1 MSEKK
6 ILVFPLSQSQ
16 QNIWNLERTFAG
28 TSINNIS
35 TTIRI
40 HGRID
45 FVLLQKSIQMVLEA
59 DISLRTQ
66 LTMQDD
72 VPMQYHVPYREQAFE
87 VYDFTHT
94 NDRGIESWEATV
106 SREVLPLLDMPLY
119 RFVLFRSGENE
130 GGVFIKVHHIISDGW
145 AQMQLCNRI
154 ARYYLELLAGRE
166 PQIEAA
172 PDYRQ
177 HVEEEERYLTS
188 RTYSRDR
195 EYWEQVVR
203 QSGEPS
209 VIKSVKSAAVSPVGR
224 RLSFQLPQT
233 LNHAIYS
240 YCIKNRVAPFAV
252 FYMALAIYFRRIGGA
267 VRFTVGTPIV
277 NRTNFIEKQSTG
289 MFVNTLPFYNEIDDD
304 WSLDQFNEALMDQ
317 WYELLRHQR
326 FPFSH
331 IVQLA
336 DNYGREDSRLFHI
349 ALSYQD
355 SKVYESPDASVT
367 FQGRW
372 HYSGYQAE
380 QLCIHLSNMED
391 HRQYSVD
398 YDYLTQLFSEDEI
411 YRLHGNL
418 ENILQEALGSPSKP
432 IYQLAVLSKE
442 ERERVLYTFN
452 HTART
457 LEEKCLY
464 DVFREKVREHPN
476 RVAAI
481 CGGERMTYEELDQQ
495 GAVLSARLQGILGE
509 DAGVA
514 ALLLPRDFSLFTA
527 LTGVLHSGNAYL
539 MLSPELPAGRIRLI
553 LEKSG
558 AGVLVT
564 QRAIYEQLIRDEVQ
578 TPVIFADEVYASN
591 SPADSRRA
599 AMDDLAY
606 LVYTSGST
614 GEPKGVEITQKNLL
628 NFCRAM
634 TPVYGR
640 GAVLSVCNTGFDAFT
655 IESTA
660 ALLNGR
666 TVVLP
671 KDMEQESPRRLAEL
685 IRGYAVGFLSI
696 TPSRLT
702 AFLKEPVFCRAMRM
716 MESIV
721 CGGEA
726 FPGELLK
733 QLKTCTCARIYNQYG
748 PSETTVGVTV
758 KELGDASAI
767 TIGKPMQNCRMYV
780 LDPWMN
786 PLPAGVY
793 GELYISGLCVGRGYR
808 GDEQLTKEKFTENPF
823 ETGEIMYA
831 TGDAACWT
839 QDGEILLAGRFDR
852 QVKLRGLRV
861 EPQEIADCIA
871 SYPGVK
877 EAAAKVCE
885 LNGQMVLAAYY
896 CADEEIPEVELL
908 TFAASYLPRYMIP
921 AAVIRMEKLPLLSS
935 GKTDESR
942 LPPPV
947 MGNNIES
954 EQDSALVRQITSVFC
969 RVLKQPEIKADSD
982 YFLYGGNSLNAME
995 VLGELE
1001 EQTGQLVR
1009 VSDLYACRTAR
1020 RLAQF
1025 ICKEEKA
1032 GSPSRAQ
1039 QEHLKPAPAMERY
1052 PLSPIQQGIYVQSRM
1067 DEGGLSYHMPGA
1079 FRLREDVDTG
1089 RLEGA
1094 FRQLIA
1100 EDPLFRTEFVQEQEG
1115 IFARVREQVEFSL
1128 QILRGT
1134 DLSEVSSSFVVP
1146 FDLARAPLLR
1156 AGILKDDAGENILLI
1171 DVHHIIGD
1179 GMSTPLMMSRLERYY
1194 QGARQKICELSYLD
1208 FAYAVSAKT
1217 DSNRETDRAYWE
1229 EHLTPLPQQLMLP
1242 TDFPRLKTFDF
1253 RGDYYVHRIQS
1264 GLSRKCSE
1272 FCAEQ
1277 GISPYMLFLAAY
1289 GILLSAVSGKQDMII
1304 GTPVSMRLHRQLK
1317 EICGPFINTLPL
1329 RLKPCKAMEPSGYL
1343 QAVKEEVN
1351 HMLEHQNCSLEDI
1364 ISALKLPRTFSGNP
1378 LYQAAFS
1385 MRPFD
1390 AGQLVLAGGEATYLP
1405 VHTQTTKTELFIE
1418 LVKEQEQ
1425 YELHFEYASSYFLE
1439 ETIALYG
1446 RCMESI
1452 VEGLI
1457 KGKAEKIS
1465 ELPYLMVNDRISLLE
1480 LPNYQFQPFAN
1491 LPIHQ
1496 MIQRMA
1502 KIQPDH
1508 TAVIWHGKTTTYEQ
1522 LMNQAAR
1529 IAAGLV
1535 AAGAEKGERI
1545 GLAFARTPALFSG
1558 MLGILMAGGAYVPMQ
1573 ASLPQKRICYMAETA
1588 GVRKILCD
1596 KKSREMIAGIPG
1608 IICLDADAFEEN
1620 PQETYV
1626 QVTGEDLIHVL
1637 FTSGS
1642 TGRPKGVMIR
1652 HRSVS
1657 NLYQD
1662 MKHVMRDIDGAV
1674 LCTANV
1680 MFDIFIVE
1688 SLFPLA
1694 MGNQVVL
1701 ADEEEMLLP
1710 WRLADLVKCTQVQFL
1725 QMTASRLALCFGN
1738 KAFREAAQE
1747 LRLVIAGGESLH
1759 PGFAETFRECSA
1771 GRLVNMYGP
1780 TEATVCTTMAEIHP
1794 GEAITIGRP
1803 LPNYRV
1809 YVLDEERQPVLPTAY
1824 GELYLAGEGIS
1835 EGYAGHPELTEQA
1848 FFTDLYFTDQ
1858 KMYKSGDMGR
1868 LRADGS
1874 IEFLGRQDDQVKI
1887 NGQRVE
1893 LTEIMNVMLESKLT
1907 ESAVVFPS
1915 EKPDGSSQLCAYY
1928 VPAAGAEHSEVRMEN
1943 WLRAS
1948 LPAYMVPAR
1957 IHTAD
1962 VLPVTDNGKI
1972 DILTLRQR
1980 LKEETVRLTDMEQ
1993 PKEDDRITEKVLNIW
2008 SEVLGCSGLSA
2019 DQSFFEQGGTSLG
2032 ALNVLSR
2039 FFNEGLEMTMA
2050 QFYENPT
2057 ARGQAALFGGE
2068 EHVSGRRDA
2077 VCYPAVVPEARILS
2091 TPGQKAVFVT
2101 GATGFFGAHLL
2112 YELISSGV
2120 PQVLCLLR
2128 GADKK
2133 RLSDALT
2140 WYFGAG
2146 FVSRA
2151 GDRIRVVFGD
2161 LEQPRFGMSEDA
2173 FRNLAGYIDVI
2184 YHCAADVRHYAADE
2198 AEFLERNVGGTR
2210 TVIELARYSN
2220 AVLHHMS
2227 TASIGGEYLKGQPD
2241 MTAVFSEQDF
2251 YIGQNWEDNIYLKS
2265 KFLAEAEVY
2274 RAVEEGLQ
2282 ARVYRLGR
2290 IINRSSDGVFQR
2302 NPQSNAAFLLM
2313 RAVRKLGCIPVSMQD
2328 IPVDLTPVDW
2338 CARAVLALHR
2348 MKRTT
2353 CHLLNSSPPAMI
2365 QVAQILVPELSV
2377 IPDGQFDLVLSD
2389 RMNETN
2395 REILAPL
2402 LDFWNRMKRSKST
2415 IRVVCTETQR
2425 ELADAG
2431 FTERIPEYEKL
2442 LIGLTANFDD

>member
-1 MSEKK
+1 MSEEK
-6 ILVFPLSQSQ
+6 ILGFPLSQSQ
-16 QNIWNLERTFAG
+16 QNIWNLERTFEG

-35 TTIRI
+35 TTVRI
-40 HGRID
+40 QGRID
-45 FVLLQKSIQMVLEA
+45 FVLLQRSIQMVLKS

-66 LTMQDD
+66 LTIQDD
-72 VPMQYHVPYREQAFE
+72 LPVQYHVPYREQVFA

-94 NDRGIESWEATV
+94 NQKGIESWEATV
-106 SREVLPLLDMPLY
+106 SREALPLLDMPLY
-119 RFVLFRSGENE
+119 RFILFRSGENE
-130 GGVFIKVHHIISDGW
+130 GGVLIKVHHMISDGW
-145 AQMQLCNRI
+145 SQMLLCNRI
-154 ARYYLELLAGRE
+154 AQYYLELLAGKE
-166 PQIEAA
+166 PQIEQA

-177 HVEEEERYLTS
+177 YVEEEEKYLKS
-188 RTYSRDR
+188 RAYGRDR

-209 VIKSVKSAAVSPVGR
+209 VIKSVKSAVVSPAGR

-267 VRFTVGTPIV
+267 VRFTIGTPIV
-277 NRTNFIEKQSTG
+277 NRTNFIYKKSTG
-289 MFVNTLPFYNEIDDD
+289 MFVNTLPFYNEINDD
-304 WSLDQFNEALMDQ
+304 WNLDQFNDALMDQ

-336 DNYGREDSRLFHI
+336 DGYGRENGRLFHI

-355 SKVYESPDASVT
+355 SKVYESMDASVT

-391 HRQYSVD
+391 QRQYAVD
-398 YDYLTQLFSEDEI
+398 YDYLTQLFSEEEI
-411 YRLHGNL
+411 YRLHENL
-418 ENILQEALGSPSKP
+418 ENILQEALGNPQKP
-432 IYQLAVLSKE
+432 IYQLAVLSRE

-452 HTART
+452 RT
-457 LEEKCLY
+457 DRMLEEICLY
-464 DVFREKVREHPN
+464 DVFRKNVRDYPG
-476 RVAAI
+476 RAAVI
-481 CGGERMTYEELDQQ
+481 CDGERMTYEELDHQ
-495 GAVLSARLQGILGE
+495 GAALSAQLQKIFKDDL
-509 DAGVA
+509 GVA

-539 MLSPELPAGRIRLI
+539 LLSTELPAGRIRVI
-553 LEKSG
+553 LENSG
-558 AGVLVT
+558 AGVVVT
-564 QRAIYEQLIRDEVQ
+564 KRSLYERLSIGEAEI
-578 TPVIFADEVYASN
+578 PVIFADEIKAMNQPVPSKRAS
-591 SPADSRRA
+591 
-599 AMDDLAY
+599 MEDLAY
-606 LVYTSGST
+606 IVYTSGST
-614 GEPKGVEITQKNLL
+614 GEPKGVEITQKSLL

-634 TPVYGR
+634 APIYGR

-671 KDMEQESPRRLAEL
+671 KDIEQESPRRLAEL

-696 TPSRLT
+696 TPSRLS
-702 AFLKEPVFCRAMRM
+702 AFLKEPSFGRALRT

-726 FPGELLK
+726 FHGELLK
-733 QLKTCTCARIYNQYG
+733 QLNTCTHARIYNQYG

-758 KELGDASAI
+758 KELTKAAAI

-793 GELYISGLCVGRGYR
+793 GELYIGGMCVGRGYR
-808 GDEQLTKEKFTENPF
+808 KDEQLTREKFIANPF
-823 ETGEIMYA
+823 ETGETMYA

-861 EPQEIADCIA
+861 EPQEVADCLA

-896 CADEEIPEVELL
+896 CADYEIPEVELL

-921 AAVIRMEKLPLLSS
+921 AVVIKMERLPLLSS
-935 GKTDESR
+935 GKVDEGS
-942 LPPPV
+942 LPLPASAAS
-947 MGNNIES
+947 MEYEQES
-954 EQDSALVRQITSVFC
+954 PLVRQITSVFA
-969 RVLKQPEIKADSD
+969 RVLEHPEIKADSD

-1001 EQTGQLVR
+1001 EQTGQLLR

-1020 RLAQF
+1020 RLAQY
-1025 ICKEEKA
+1025 IGKEEHNIA
-1032 GSPSRAQ
+1032 SNHRVHD
-1039 QEHLKPAPAMERY
+1039 HLGPAPLQERY
-1052 PLSPIQQGIYVQSRM
+1052 PLSPIQQGIYVQSCM

-1079 FRLREDVDTG
+1079 FRLQKDVDET
-1089 RLEGA
+1089 RLERA

-1100 EDPLFRTEFVQEQEG
+1100 EDPIFRTAFVQEQDG
-1115 IFARVREQVEFSL
+1115 IFAHVRDTVEFSL
-1128 QILRGT
+1128 QRLAGT
-1134 DLSEVSSSFVVP
+1134 DISEVSRSFVAP
-1146 FDLARAPLLR
+1146 FEMSHAPLLR
-1156 AGILKDDAGENILLI
+1156 AGIWKNGKGENLLLI

-1179 GMSTPLMMSRLERYY
+1179 GMSTPLMTSRLERYY
-1194 QGARQKICELSYLD
+1194 QGGEQKVCELSYLD
-1208 FAYAVSAKT
+1208 YAYAMSTVND
-1217 DSNRETDRAYWE
+1217 DSRDADKMYWK
-1229 EHLTPLPQQLMLP
+1229 EHLTPLPEQLLPP

-1253 RGDYYVHRIQS
+1253 KGGYFVHRIQR
-1264 GLSRKCSE
+1264 GLAKQCSE
-1272 FCAEQ
+1272 FCAVQ
-1277 GISPYMLFLAAY
+1277 GISPYMLFLGAY
-1289 GILLSAVSGKQDMII
+1289 GILLSAVSGKQEMII
-1304 GTPVSMRLHRQLK
+1304 GTPVSMRLHRQLR

-1329 RLKPCKAMEPSGYL
+1329 QLTPHKELHPIQYL
-1343 QAVKEEVN
+1343 QGVKDEVN

-1364 ISALKLPRTFSGNP
+1364 ISALNLPRTFSGNP

-1390 AGQLVLAGGEATYLP
+1390 AGQLILAGGEAAYLP
-1405 VHTQTTKTELFIE
+1405 IHTGTTKTELFIE
-1418 LVKEQEQ
+1418 LVQEQEQ
-1425 YELHFEYASSYFLE
+1425 YELHFEYASSYFQE

-1452 VEGLI
+1452 VEGFV
-1457 KGKAEKIS
+1457 KGKARQIR
-1465 ELPYLMVNDRISLLE
+1465 ELPLLKANDRISLLE
-1480 LPNYQFQPFAN
+1480 LPNYQLQPFVN
-1491 LPIHQ
+1491 LPIHL
-1496 MIQRMA
+1496 MIQGMA
-1502 KIQPDH
+1502 RIQPDH
-1508 TAVIWHGKTTTYEQ
+1508 TAVIWHGKTMTYEQ
-1522 LMNQAAR
+1522 LTDQAEQ
-1529 IAAGLV
+1529 IASGLLNAGV
-1535 AAGAEKGERI
+1535 EKGERV
-1545 GLAFARTPALFSG
+1545 GLAFSRTPKLIAG

-1573 ASLPQKRICYMAETA
+1573 PTLPQKRIGYMAETA
-1588 GVRKILCD
+1588 GIKKILCD
-1596 KKSREMIAGIPG
+1596 QKSMEMLGEVPG
-1608 IICLDADAFEEN
+1608 MVCLDADGFEGNIGEICV
-1620 PQETYV
+1620 P
-1626 QVTGEDLIHVL
+1626 VTGEDLIHVL
-1637 FTSGS
+1637 YTSGS

-1652 HRSVS
+1652 HRSIS

-1662 MKHVMRDIDGAV
+1662 MKHVMRDISGAV
-1674 LCTANV
+1674 LCTANI

-1694 MGNQVVL
+1694 MGNPVVL

-1710 WRLADLVKCTQVQFL
+1710 WKLADLVKCGQVQFL

-1738 KAFREAAQE
+1738 KAFREAAKE
-1747 LRLVIAGGESLH
+1747 LKLVIAGGESLA
-1759 PGFAETFRECSA
+1759 PGFAETFRECSD

-1780 TEATVCTTMAEIHP
+1780 TEATVCTTMAEIRP
-1794 GEAITIGRP
+1794 GDPVTIGRP
-1803 LPNYRV
+1803 LPNCRV
-1809 YVLDEERQPVLPTAY
+1809 YILDKEKNPVLPTAC

-1835 EGYAGHPELTEQA
+1835 EGYAGRPELTEQA
-1848 FFTDLYFTDQ
+1848 FFPDPYFSGQ

-1868 LRADGS
+1868 LRADGN
-1874 IEFLGRQDDQVKI
+1874 IEFLGRCDDQVKI

-1893 LTEIMNVMLESKLT
+1893 LTEVSNAMLESELT
-1907 ESAVVFPS
+1907 DSAVVFPA

-1928 VPAAGAEHSEVRMEN
+1928 VPAAGEDHSVKKMES
-1943 WLRAS
+1943 WLRGC
-1948 LPAYMVPAR
+1948 LPAYMVPSSIR
-1957 IHTAD
+1957 TAD
-1962 VLPVTDNGKI
+1962 KLPVTANGKV
-1972 DILTLRQR
+1972 DILTLKQR
-1980 LKEETVRLTDMEQ
+1980 MRDEPVSCGETAQPGEHDRMTDKLLE
-1993 PKEDDRITEKVLNIW
+1993 IW
-2008 SEVLGCSGLSA
+2008 KEVLGCSSLSA
-2019 DQSFFEQGGTSLG
+2019 KQSFFEQGGTSLG

-2039 FFNEGLEMTMA
+2039 YFNEGLEMTMA

-2057 ARGQAALFGGE
+2057 AHGQAEMLQGAYRAAAQKEAL
-2068 EHVSGRRDA
+2068 
-2077 VCYPAVVPEARILS
+2077 CYPAEVPDAGIL
-2091 TPGQKAVFVT
+2091 PDHGKKAVFVT

-2112 YELISSGV
+2112 YELINSGES
-2120 PQVLCLLR
+2120 QVLCLVR
-2128 GADKK
+2128 GNDKK
-2133 RLSDALT
+2133 RLSAALT

-2151 GDRIRVVFGD
+2151 GSRIRVIFGD
-2161 LEQPRFGMSEDA
+2161 LEQPYFGMTEEA
-2173 FRNLAGYIDVI
+2173 FLNLADFIGTI

-2198 AEFLERNVGGTR
+2198 TEFLKRNVGGTK
-2210 TVIELARYSN
+2210 TVIELARSSG

-2227 TASIGGEYLKGQPD
+2227 TASISGEYLKDCPD
-2241 MTAVFSEQDF
+2241 QETVFTERDF
-2251 YIGQNWEDNIYLKS
+2251 DIGQNWEDNLYIKS

-2274 RAVEEGLQ
+2274 KAVEEGLH

-2290 IINRSSDGVFQR
+2290 IVNRSGDGVFQR
-2302 NPQSNAAFLLM
+2302 NPKSNAAFLLM
-2313 RAVRKLGCIPVSMQD
+2313 RAVRELGCIPESMKRL
-2328 IPVDLTPVDW
+2328 PVDLTPVDW
-2338 CARAVLALHR
+2338 CVRAVLALGQ
-2348 MKRTT
+2348 MKMTA
-2353 CHLLNSSPPAMI
+2353 CHLVNSSPPTMQQTA
-2365 QVAQILVPELSV
+2365 QVLVPELSV
-2377 IPDGQFDLVLSD
+2377 VLDGEFDQILTA
-2389 RMNETN
+2389 RMNERN

-2402 LDFWNRMKRSKST
+2402 MDFWNRMKLSKSV
-2415 IRVVCTETQR
+2415 IRLECTKTQQ

-2431 FTERIPEYEKL
+2431 FTEMIPSFEKL
-2442 LIGLTANFDD
+2442 LFGLAGVFDD

>member
-1 MSEKK
+1 M
-6 ILVFPLSQSQ
+6 VFPLSQSQ

-35 TTIRI
+35 TTVRI
-40 HGRID
+40 HGRVD
-45 FVLLQKSIQMVLEA
+45 FVLLQKSIEMVLEA

-66 LTMQDD
+66 LTMRDD
-72 VPMQYHVPYREQAFE
+72 MPMQYHVPYREQAFE
-87 VYDFTHT
+87 IYDFTHT
-94 NDRGIESWEATV
+94 NDKGIESWEATV

-145 AQMQLCNRI
+145 SQMLLCNRI
-154 ARYYLELLAGRE
+154 AQYYLELLAERE
-166 PQIEAA
+166 PQIEFA

-177 HVEEEERYLTS
+177 HVEEEEKYLAS

-267 VRFTVGTPIV
+267 IRFTIGTPIV
-277 NRTNFIEKQSTG
+277 NRINFIDKQSTG
-289 MFVNTLPFYNEIDDD
+289 MFVNTLPFYNEINDD
-304 WSLDQFNEALMDQ
+304 WNLDQFNEALMDQ
-317 WYELLRHQR
+317 WYEMLRHQR

-331 IVQLA
+331 IAELA
-336 DNYGREDSRLFHI
+336 DRYGREDSRLFHI

-411 YRLHGNL
+411 YRLHENL

-452 HTART
+452 HTGRT

-464 DVFREKVREHPN
+464 DVFSENVRDYPK
-476 RVAAI
+476 RVAVI
-481 CGGERMTYEELDQQ
+481 CGGERMTYEELDHH
-495 GAVLSARLQGILGE
+495 GAVLSAKLQKIFKGG
-509 DAGVA
+509 AGVA
-514 ALLLPRDFSLFTA
+514 VLLLPRDFSLFTA

-539 MLSPELPAGRIRLI
+539 LLSAELPAGRIRMI
-553 LEKSG
+553 LEKSD

-564 QRAIYEQLIRDEVQ
+564 QRAIYEQMTDVVKI
-578 TPVIFADEVYASN
+578 PVIFADEVNVADH
-591 SPADSRRA
+591 PADSRKA
-599 AMDDLAY
+599 VMDDLAY
-606 LVYTSGST
+606 IVYTSGST

-702 AFLKEPVFCRAMRM
+702 AFLKEPAFCCAMRT

-733 QLKTCTCARIYNQYG
+733 QLRTCTGARIYNQYG

-758 KELGDASAI
+758 KELGNASAI
-767 TIGKPMQNCRMYV
+767 TIGKPMPNCRMYI

-793 GELYISGLCVGRGYR
+793 GELYIGGLCVGRGYR
-808 GDEQLTKEKFTENPF
+808 GDEQLTREKFIENPF

-877 EAAAKVCE
+877 EAAAKVCD

-896 CADEEIPEVELL
+896 CADVEIPEVELL

-921 AAVIRMEKLPLLSS
+921 AVVVRMEKLPLLSS

-942 LPPPV
+942 LPVPV
-947 MGNNIES
+947 MGNSIES
-954 EQDSALVRQITSVFC
+954 EQGSALIRQITAMFS
-969 RVLKQPEIKADSD
+969 RVLKRPEIKADSD

-1001 EQTGQLVR
+1001 EQTGQLFR

-1020 RLAQF
+1020 RLAQY
-1025 ICKEEKA
+1025 ISKEENA
-1032 GSPSRAQ
+1032 GNLNQVQ
-1039 QEHLKPAPAMERY
+1039 QEHLKPAPSMERY
-1052 PLSPIQQGIYVQSRM
+1052 PLSPIQQGIYIQTRM

-1079 FRLREDVDTG
+1079 FRLREDVDTD
-1089 RLEGA
+1089 RLEHA
-1094 FRQLIA
+1094 FERLIT
-1100 EDPLFRTEFVQEQEG
+1100 EDPLFRTEFVQDQDG
-1115 IFARVREQVEFSL
+1115 VFARVRDQVEFSL
-1128 QILRGT
+1128 QILSGT
-1134 DLSEVSSSFVVP
+1134 DLTEVSSSFVVP
-1146 FDLARAPLLR
+1146 FDLAKAPLLR
-1156 AGILKDDAGENILLI
+1156 AGILKDNAGENILLI

-1194 QGARQKICELSYLD
+1194 QGGEQKRCELSYLD
-1208 FAYAVSAKT
+1208 FAYAVSAEK
-1217 DSNRETDRAYWE
+1217 DRNLDADKAYWK
-1229 EHLTPLPQQLMLP
+1229 EHLTPLPEQIMLP
-1242 TDFPRLKTFDF
+1242 TDFPRRKAFDF
-1253 RGDYYVHRIQS
+1253 KGGYYVHRIQS
-1264 GLSRKCSE
+1264 GLSGKCSE

-1277 GISPYMLFLAAY
+1277 GISPYMLFLAVY
-1289 GILLSAVSGKQDMII
+1289 GILLSAISGKREMII

-1329 RLKPCKAMEPSGYL
+1329 RLEPHKAMNPAKYL
-1343 QAVKEEVN
+1343 QGVKEEVN

-1364 ISALKLPRTFSGNP
+1364 ISALNLPRTFSGNP

-1390 AGQLVLAGGEATYLP
+1390 AGQLILAGGEATYLP
-1405 VHTQTTKTELFIE
+1405 VHTGTTKTELFIE
-1418 LVKEQEQ
+1418 LVKEQDQ

-1452 VEGLI
+1452 VEGLV
-1457 KGKAEKIS
+1457 KGKAERIS
-1465 ELPYLMVNDRISLLE
+1465 ELPLLMVNDRISLLE
-1480 LPNYQFQPFAN
+1480 MPNYQFQPFAN
-1491 LPIHQ
+1491 LPVHQ
-1496 MIQRMA
+1496 IIQGMA

-1508 TAVIWHGKTTTYEQ
+1508 AAVIWHGKTTTYEQ
-1522 LMNQAAR
+1522 LMSQAAR
-1529 IAAGLV
+1529 IASGLL

-1545 GLAFARTPALFSG
+1545 GLAFARTPALFAG
-1558 MLGILMAGGAYVPMQ
+1558 MLGILMAGGAYVPVQ
-1573 ASLPQKRICYMAETA
+1573 ATLPQKRICYMAETA
-1588 GVRKILCD
+1588 GVRRILCD
-1596 KKSREMIAGIPG
+1596 KKSREMISEVPG
-1608 IICLDADAFEEN
+1608 IVCLEAEDFKEN
-1620 PQETYV
+1620 PQEIHV
-1626 QVTGEDLIHVL
+1626 PVTGEDLIHVI

-1662 MKHVMRDIDGAV
+1662 MKHVMKDIDGAV

-1694 MGNQVVL
+1694 MGNHVVL

-1710 WRLADLVKCTQVQFL
+1710 WKLADLVKCAQVQFL

-1747 LRLVIAGGESLH
+1747 LKLVIAGGESLN
-1759 PGFAETFRECSA
+1759 PGFVEIFRECSN

-1780 TEATVCTTMAEIHP
+1780 TEATVCTTMAEIRP
-1794 GEAITIGRP
+1794 GQPITIGRP

-1809 YVLDEERQPVLPTAY
+1809 YLLDEEQQPVLPTAY

-1835 EGYAGHPELTEQA
+1835 EGYVGHPELTEQA
-1848 FFTDLYFTDQ
+1848 FFKDLYFADQ

-1868 LRADGS
+1868 MRADGS

-1893 LTEIMNVMLESKLT
+1893 LTEIMSVMLESKLT
-1907 ESAVVFPS
+1907 ESAVVFPA

-1928 VPAAGAEHSEVRMEN
+1928 VPSAGAEHSEAQMEN

-1948 LPAYMVPAR
+1948 VPAYMVPSR

-1972 DILTLRQR
+1972 DILTLKQR
-1980 LKEETVRLTDMEQ
+1980 LKEETVGLNEMEQ
-1993 PKEDDRITEKVLNIW
+1993 PGEDDRMTEKVLHIW
-2008 SEVLGCSGLSA
+2008 SEVLGCVNLSSER
-2019 DQSFFEQGGTSLG
+2019 SFFEQGGTSLG

-2057 ARGQAALFGGE
+2057 ARGQAELFRGT
-2068 EHVSGRRDA
+2068 EHVSRRKEN
-2077 VCYPAVVPEARILS
+2077 VCYPAVVPKAGPLPKPE
-2091 TPGQKAVFVT
+2091 QKAIFVT

-2112 YELISSGV
+2112 YELISSGAR
-2120 PQVLCLLR
+2120 QVLCLVR

-2146 FVSRA
+2146 FVLRA

-2161 LEQPRFGMSEDA
+2161 LEQPHFGMTEDA
-2173 FRNLAGYIDVI
+2173 FRNLADYIGVI

-2198 AEFLERNVGGTR
+2198 SEFLERNVGGTR
-2210 TVIELARYSN
+2210 TVIELARCSN

-2227 TASIGGEYLKGQPD
+2227 TASISGEYLKEQPD
-2241 MTAVFSEQDF
+2241 KTAVFSEQDF

-2265 KFLAEAEVY
+2265 KFLAEHEVY
-2274 RAVEEGLQ
+2274 RAVEKGLQ

-2290 IINRSSDGVFQR
+2290 LINRSGDGVFQR

-2313 RAVRKLGCIPVSMQD
+2313 RAVKKLGCIPVSMQD

-2338 CARAVLALHR
+2338 CARAVLALCQ
-2348 MKRTT
+2348 MKLTA
-2353 CHLLNSSPPAMI
+2353 CHLLNSNPPTMLQTAR
-2365 QVAQILVPELSV
+2365 ILVPELSV
-2377 IPDGQFDLVLSD
+2377 APDEQFDQILAD
-2389 RMNETN
+2389 GMDEAN

-2402 LDFWNRMKRSKST
+2402 LDFWNRMKGSKNM
-2415 IRVVCTETQR
+2415 IRVVCTETR
-2425 ELADAG
+2425 RALTDAG
-2431 FTERIPEYEKL
+2431 FTEMIPAYEKL
-2442 LIGLTANFDD
+2442 LTGLATNFDD